1 MPGFNLNSFMKIIS
15 RAAIL
20 LIICTGS
27 LFAQGDPFKNAID
40 SLFRVHYSDTT
51 VGVSIGVVYK
61 NPVTNEYLRR
71 LFYYGEKD
79 RATHQ
84 PPDSNTVYQ
93 IGSVTKTFTAM
104 VMAYMLHYNMINRQD
119 LIRDFL
125 PDTLRVPY
133 WVNGT
138 DTTAINLVEL
148 VTHFSGLIDE
158 PPASYPYALDR
169 MFRYLD
175 TCHLVTEP
183 DSVWTYSNLGFATLA
198 TGLTMHS
205 GRDSIE
211 QLFQQFI
218 TDSLGM
224 PDTRITRN
232 LSMILRSAKGY
243 VRNNSNVWILADSNK
258 STWPAFNGAGAIRST
273 IKDMTRYLEFQM
285 KLLNSNLN
293 PLADTMHKH
302 IKRIN
307 PGQPT
312 QKWQGMAWA
321 SNRLNFQL
329 NNPWIQ
335 FKDGGTPGYNSFITF
350 YTDSLTGIK
359 GGVVILS
366 NSGNSNNFN
375 NPAYI
380 EALSMNVLT
389 YLHSQYNSIGIEPVG
404 TEVPMNFELAQNF
417 PNPFNPVTIIEFSIP
432 KVSSSTQLT
441 SLKIYDISGREIAV
455 LVNRE
460 LAPGKYSANFEAKNL
475 PSGIYIYKLQYGEFT
490 ASRKMILVK

>member
-1 MPGFNLNSFMKIIS
+1 MKILS

-20 LIICTGS
+20 FLICTGS
-27 LFAQGDPFKNAID
+27 LFSQGDPFKNAID
-40 SLFRVHYSDTT
+40 SLFRVHYSDTS
-51 VGVSIGVVYK
+51 VGVSIGVVYY
-61 NPVTNEYLRR
+61 NPTTNEYLRR

-104 VMAYMLHYNMINRQD
+104 VMAYMLRYNMANRWD
-119 LIRDFL
+119 LIQSYL

-138 DTTAINLVEL
+138 DTTRINLLEL

-158 PPASYPYALDR
+158 PPASYPYTINR

-175 TCHLVTEP
+175 TCHLVTKP
-183 DSVWTYSNLGFATLA
+183 DSIWTYSNLGFATLA

-224 PDTRITRN
+224 PDTKITRN

-243 VRNNSNVWILADSNK
+243 VKNNSNVWILADSNK
-258 STWPAFNGAGAIRST
+258 STWPAFNGAGGIRST
-273 IKDMTRYLEFQM
+273 IKDMTRYLEYQM
-285 KLLNSNLN
+285 KLLNTNLN
-293 PLADTMHKH
+293 PLLDTMHKH

-307 PGQPT
+307 PGQTT
-312 QKWQGMAWA
+312 QKWQGMAWS
-321 SNRLNFQL
+321 SNRLDFQL

-366 NSGNSNNFN
+366 NSGSSANFN
-375 NPAYI
+375 NPQYI
-380 EALSMNVLT
+380 ESLSLNVLN
-389 YLHSQYNSIGIEPVG
+389 YLHTQHTSIGIEPIG
-404 TEVPMNFELAQNF
+404 SEVPQKFELSQNF
-417 PNPFNPVTIIEFSIP
+417 PNPFNPNTSIVFSIP
-432 KVSSSTQLT
+432 KVNGSNAVT
-441 SLKIYDISGREIAV
+441 SLKVYDVSGKEVAV
-455 LVNRE
+455 LVNSE
-460 LAPGKYSANFEAKNL
+460 LAPGNYKADFNAEKLS
-475 PSGIYIYKLQYGEFT
+475 SGIYIYKLQYGEYS